1 MKKFVLVLG
10 MMFSV
15 SLFAQTAGQLMTDVA
30 LMSQKIEA
38 TKTLLLANL
47 EAGKDSDAKENA
59 KTLLADLYFEP
70 EMYPLFETV
79 IDETIV
85 QAANCETAKSQL
97 IGLFTDIFPEML
109 NTEVVNS
116 NGIKLLERSLRQ
128 DVLSAIANGMFDNMK
143 KVCTETEQSA
153 INEVLKNTRRAMI
166 LATDATSEANYTA
179 LVCVT
184 MNDVFEENG
193 LKKPITF
200 VK

>member
-15 SLFAQTAGQLMTDVA
+15 SLFAQSNDLQVMASKMDNAKSSLM
-30 LMSQKIEA
+30 
-38 TKTLLLANL
+38 ANL

-85 QAANCETAKSQL
+85 QAANCETAKIEL
-97 IGLFTDIFPEML
+97 VNLFTVVFPKML

-116 NGIKLLERSLRQ
+116 NGIKLSNIRLRMEA
-128 DVLSAIANGMFDNMK
+128 LSSIANGMFANMK

-153 INEVLKNTRRAMI
+153 INESLNETKRMMVTSD
-166 LATDATSEANYTA
+166 DAASEAKYTA

-184 MNDVFEENG
+184 MGNVFKKNG
-193 LKKPITF
+193 LSKELTF
-200 VK
+200 KN

>member
-1 MKKFVLVLG
+1 

-15 SLFAQTAGQLMTDVA
+15 SLFAQSNDLQVMASKMDNAKSSLM
-30 LMSQKIEA
+30 
-38 TKTLLLANL
+38 ANL

-85 QAANCETAKSQL
+85 QAANCETAKIEL
-97 IGLFTDIFPEML
+97 VNLFTVVFPKML

-116 NGIKLLERSLRQ
+116 NGIKLSNIRLRMEA
-128 DVLSAIANGMFDNMK
+128 LSSIANGMFANMK

-153 INEVLKNTRRAMI
+153 INESLNETKRMMVTSD
-166 LATDATSEANYTA
+166 DAASEAKYTA

-184 MNDVFEENG
+184 MGNVFKKNG
-193 LKKPITF
+193 LSKELTF
-200 VK
+200 KN